1 MNMNRILIIA
11 ALSVVPLFISAQRQQ
26 QFRKLMPKGNY
37 SGICPL
43 GNGRYALVDDKA
55 KSDGFRLAAISID
68 TTRQRITAV
77 EDLGYRSSGLPNRDM
92 EGICYRPSTQTLFIS
107 GEADNEVY
115 EYTLDG
121 QRTGRRLEMPT
132 DIKRASHN
140 YGLEALT
147 YDARRHLFYAMTE
160 RPLPG
165 EQVVRLMVFGDDLRL
180 KHVYLYEP
188 DAPISRKHVY
198 GVSALCALS
207 DGRLLVM
214 ERQIRVPKLKVGA
227 KTLTRIYEVGLNDE
241 KQTAKQDS
249 TKQQGSTK
257 QQDSTK
263 QQAPTKGQDLLKKKL
278 VTEFRT
284 RLTITSRKFANFE
297 GFCQVSPSLL
307 LLIADSQNQYKGV
320 LRDWFRLELLED

>member
-1 MNMNRILIIA
+1 MRRIIIIA
-11 ALSVVPLFISAQRQQ
+11 ALIVVPLFVFAQRQQ
-26 QFRKLMPKGNY
+26 HFRKQLPAGNY
-37 SGICPL
+37 SSICAI
-43 GNGRYALVDDKA
+43 GNDCFALVDDKA
-55 KSDGFRLAAISID
+55 PTDGFRLVRILFDAD
-68 TTRQRITAV
+68 GQRISSL

-92 EGICYRPSTQTLFIS
+92 EGICYRPSTNTLFIS

-180 KHVYLYEP
+180 KHVYHYEP

-227 KTLTRIYEVGLNDE
+227 KTLTRIYEVE
-241 KQTAKQDS
+241 S
-249 TKQQGSTK
+249 I

-320 LRDWFRLELLED
+320 LRDWFRLELLDD

>member
-11 ALSVVPLFISAQRQQ
+11 ALIVVPLFVYAQRQQ
-26 QFRKLMPKGNY
+26 HFRKQLPAGNY
-37 SGICPL
+37 SGICAI
-43 GNGRYALVDDKA
+43 GNDCFALVDDKA
-55 KSDGFRLAAISID
+55 PTDGFRLVRILFDAGG
-68 TTRQRITAV
+68 QRISSL

-92 EGICYRPSTQTLFIS
+92 EGICYRPSTNTLFIS

-180 KHVYLYEP
+180 NHVYLYEP

-227 KTLTRIYEVGLNDE
+227 KTLTRIYEVE
-241 KQTAKQDS
+241 S
-249 TKQQGSTK
+249 I

-320 LRDWFRLELLED
+320 LRDWFRLELLKD

>member
-1 MNMNRILIIA
+1 
-11 ALSVVPLFISAQRQQ
+11 
-26 QFRKLMPKGNY
+26 
-37 SGICPL
+37 
-43 GNGRYALVDDKA
+43 
-55 KSDGFRLAAISID
+55 
-68 TTRQRITAV
+68 
-77 EDLGYRSSGLPNRDM
+77 
-92 EGICYRPSTQTLFIS
+92 
-107 GEADNEVY
+107 
-115 EYTLDG
+115 
-121 QRTGRRLEMPT
+121 
-132 DIKRASHN
+132 
-140 YGLEALT
+140 
-147 YDARRHLFYAMTE
+147 
-160 RPLPG
+160 
-165 EQVVRLMVFGDDLRL
+165 
-180 KHVYLYEP
+180 VYLYEP

-198 GVSALCALS
+198 GVSALCALD

-227 KTLTRIYEVGLNDE
+227 KTLTRIYEVGFNDE

-284 RLTITSRKFANFE
+284 RLSITSRKFANFE

-320 LRDWFRLELLED
+320 LRDWFRLELLEP

>member
-1 MNMNRILIIA
+1 MNKNRILIIA

-92 EGICYRPSTQTLFIS
+92 EGICYRPSTETLFIS
-107 GEADNEVY
+107 GETDNEVY

-165 EQVVRLMVFGDDLRL
+165 EQVVRLMVFGDDLQL

-188 DAPISRKHVY
+188 DAPVSRKHVY

-227 KTLTRIYEVGLNDE
+227 KTLTRIYEVEFNDE
-241 KQTAKQDS
+241 KQTA
-249 TKQQGSTK
+249 
-257 QQDSTK
+257 K

-320 LRDWFRLELLED
+320 LRDWFRLELLDD

>member
-55 KSDGFRLAAISID
+55 KNDGFRLAAISID

-121 QRTGRRLEMPT
+121 KRTGRRLEMPT

-165 EQVVRLMVFGDDLRL
+165 EQVVRLMVFGDDLQL
-180 KHVYLYEP
+180 NHVYLYEP

-198 GVSALCALS
+198 GVSALCALD

-227 KTLTRIYEVGLNDE
+227 KTLTRIYEVGFNDE
-241 KQTAKQDS
+241 
-249 TKQQGSTK
+249 
-257 QQDSTK
+257 K

>member
-68 TTRQRITAV
+68 TTQQRITAV

-227 KTLTRIYEVGLNDE
+227 KTLTRIYEVE
-241 KQTAKQDS
+241 
-249 TKQQGSTK
+249 
-257 QQDSTK
+257 
-263 QQAPTKGQDLLKKKL
+263 APTKGQDLLKKKL

-284 RLTITSRKFANFE
+284 RLTITSRNFANFE

-320 LRDWFRLELLED
+320 LRDWFRLELLKD

>member
-1 MNMNRILIIA
+1 MRRIIIIA
-11 ALSVVPLFISAQRQQ
+11 ALIVVPLFVSAQRQQ
-26 QFRKLMPKGNY
+26 HFRKQLPAGNY
-37 SGICPL
+37 SSICAI
-43 GNGRYALVDDKA
+43 GNDCFALVDDKA
-55 KSDGFRLAAISID
+55 PTDGFRIVRILFDAD
-68 TTRQRITAV
+68 RQRISSL

-180 KHVYLYEP
+180 NHVYLYEP

-227 KTLTRIYEVGLNDE
+227 KTLTRIYEVE
-241 KQTAKQDS
+241 S
-249 TKQQGSTK
+249 I

-284 RLTITSRKFANFE
+284 RLTITSRIFANFE

-320 LRDWFRLELLED
+320 LRDWFRLELLKD

>member
-1 MNMNRILIIA
+1 
-11 ALSVVPLFISAQRQQ
+11 
-26 QFRKLMPKGNY
+26 
-37 SGICPL
+37 
-43 GNGRYALVDDKA
+43 LVDDKA
-55 KSDGFRLAAISID
+55 PTDGFRLVRILFDAD
-68 TTRQRITAV
+68 GQRISSL

-92 EGICYRPSTQTLFIS
+92 EGICYRPSTNTLFIS

-165 EQVVRLMVFGDDLRL
+165 EQVVRLMVFGDDLQL

-227 KTLTRIYEVGLNDE
+227 KTLTRIYEVE
-241 KQTAKQDS
+241 S
-249 TKQQGSTK
+249 I

-284 RLTITSRKFANFE
+284 RLTITSRNFANFE

-320 LRDWFRLELLED
+320 LRDWFRLELLKD